1 MWTENSN
8 ILITRDE
15 NFIIRYGVYKD
26 KILFIRINTKCVCE
40 WIIYSDL
47 MYLSKVLNC
56 HYGIHLLLINING
69 FHIKDF
75 LKDQESFML
84 LYEALKERDSNNE

>member
-1 MWTENSN
+1 VWTENSN
-8 ILITRDE
+8 ILITEDK
-15 NFIIRYGVYKD
+15 NFTIRYGVYYD
-26 KILFIRINTKCVCE
+26 KIVFIRINTKCCCE

-47 MYLSKVLNC
+47 MHLSKVLNC
-56 HYGIHLLLINING
+56 QNGIHLLHINVNG
-69 FHIKDF
+69 LHIKDF